1 MTKPKIIYPQEF
13 RTKCFNHL
21 RHFMDIRLLTTA
33 MDHGR
38 DNVVRYYIE
47 RALDDPSLY
56 IDTVMVNEEERK
68 VSNDKIFT
76 YAIRQELYNDFMNLL
91 TKTLDKKDGRSKLFR

>member
-33 MDHGR
+33 MDYGR

-47 RALDDPSLY
+47 TALDDPKLY
-56 IDTVMVNEEERK
+56 IKTAMVNEEERK
-68 VSNDKIFT
+68 VANNKIFT
-76 YAIRQELYNDFMNLL
+76 HAIRQELYDDFMELL
-91 TKTLDKKDGRSKLFR
+91 TKTMDRKNGRSKLLR